1 MWVQLAIFIV
11 TTILSH
17 LLAPKPPVPAA
28 GKGAANTA
36 TEGTPIPVV
45 FGEVLIRTSNVVWY
59 GDLRVDPIKA

>member
-11 TTILSH
+11 TTILSS
-17 LLAPKPPVPAA
+17 LWAPKPPVPAP

-36 TEGTPIPVV
+36 QEGLPIPVV

-59 GDLRVDPIKA
+59 GDLRIDPIKA